1 MAKLLQLRGGTT
13 SQHSSFT
20 GAVREVTVD
29 TDKDILVVHDGST
42 AGGFPAHR
50 DLKGSD
56 ISSADPLVIVAGSNY
71 FIVTGTTGF
80 NDMTVAA
87 NTHFFLE
94 FAGALVMTHVGGA
107 LDLPSG
113 AAITTV
119 AGDVGEFFATAA
131 NVVTCV
137 NYTRADGSALAIKNE
152 SIDSDHYVD
161 GSIDNA
167 HIADNAIDSE
177 HYADGSID
185 NAHIADDAIDSEH
198 YADGSID
205 NAHIADDAI
214 DSEHYAA
221 GSIDAE
227 HLAVG
232 KGGALSLD
240 ATPDTDHTAN
250 GPQTNTIASGYS
262 STIMDLV
269 YLGTG
274 GKWLEADADATGTS
288 INLLG
293 IALEAKT
300 DTQAMNVALP
310 GSFVVDASW
319 SFGVGVPL
327 YVHTTLGAI
336 TATKP
341 TGSGDVVRTVGYSLS
356 ATTIFFDPS
365 SDYVTLA

>member
-29 TDKDILVVHDGST
+29 TDKDVLVVHDGST

-71 FIVTGTTGF
+71 YIVTGTTGF

-87 NTHFFLE
+87 NHHFFLE

-137 NYTRADGSALAIKNE
+137 NYTRADGSSIAIKNE

-167 HIADNAIDSE
+167 HIGDNQ
-177 HYADGSID
+177 
-185 NAHIADDAIDSEH
+185 
-198 YADGSID
+198 
-205 NAHIADDAI
+205 I

-221 GSIDAE
+221 GSIDGE

-232 KGGALSLD
+232 KDGALSLD
-240 ATPDTDHTAN
+240 GSPDTDHTAN
-250 GPQTNTIASGYS
+250 GPQTNTFASGYS

-269 YLGTG
+269 YMGSG
-274 GKWLEADADATGTS
+274 GKWLEADSDATGTS

-310 GSFVVDASW
+310 CSFVRDDTWAW
-319 SFGVGVPL
+319 TIGVPL
-327 YVHTTLGAI
+327 YVSGTLGAI
-336 TATKP
+336 TETKP
-341 TGSGDVVRTVGYSLS
+341 SGSGDVVRTVGFAVHADMIY
-356 ATTIFFDPS
+356 FCPS
-365 SDYVTLA
+365 PDYITLA

>member
-87 NTHFFLE
+87 NHHFFLE

-137 NYTRADGSALAIKNE
+137 NYTRADGSALKIKDE
-152 SIDSDHYVD
+152 SIDSDAYVD

-167 HIADNAIDSE
+167 HI
-177 HYADGSID
+177 G
-185 NAHIADDAIDSEH
+185 DDQ
-198 YADGSID
+198 
-205 NAHIADDAI
+205 I

-232 KGGALSLD
+232 KDGALSLD
-240 ATPDTDHTAN
+240 GSPDTDHTAN
-250 GPQTNTIASGYS
+250 GPQTNTFASGYS

-269 YLGTG
+269 YMGSG
-274 GKWLEADADATGTS
+274 GKWLEADSDATGTS

-310 GSFVVDASW
+310 CSFVRDDTWAW
-319 SFGVGVPL
+319 TIGVPL
-327 YVHTTLGAI
+327 YVSGTLGAI
-336 TATKP
+336 TETKP
-341 TGSGDVVRTVGYSLS
+341 SGSGDVVRTVGFAVHADMIY
-356 ATTIFFDPS
+356 FCPS
-365 SDYVTLA
+365 PDYITLA